1 MVLPI
6 LPHLSIDQITMSYG
20 ENQLL
25 HLKQVQ
31 HAWVK
36 SSMDNKTKG
45 TEGSNIHSMYA
56 SYVL

>member
-20 ENQLL
+20 ENHLL

-31 HAWVK
+31 HAWIK
-36 SSMDNKTKG
+36 SSNKTKG

>member
-1 MVLPI
+1 
-6 LPHLSIDQITMSYG
+6 MSYG

-31 HAWVK
+31 HAWIK
-36 SSMDNKTKG
+36 SNMDNKTKG